1 MMNKNILI
9 LAAVLFCLTLSVN
22 SQKVAYYES
31 KWYPGV
37 VKDNEADLLNLMQY
51 NEKSGILFLVS
62 NDDSRLYIT
71 LVATDKAAI
80 QKIMRFGLTT
90 WIDPEA
96 KGKKRYAIEFPV
108 SSAKLPAPAA
118 DPGRG
123 DRKEARM
130 AMMAAK
136 NGLMILQGFAEKN
149 ESLEID
155 PRMDENFNGRFEMME
170 GGKLAVSLILALDR
184 MGLSIAGTA
193 GHPISVA
200 FETGYM
206 DVTGAMPAGGGQPG
220 GGGMHGGGMYGG
232 GMPGGG
238 PPPGAGGQPGA
249 QAGSDTQER
258 PDIGQLASPTR
269 LRIKTVKLA
278 PKP

>member
-1 MMNKNILI
+1 MKKNILI
-9 LAAVLFCLTLSVN
+9 LAAVLFCLALSVN
-22 SQKVAYYES
+22 AQKVAYYES

-51 NEKSGILFLVS
+51 NEKSGMLFLVS

-108 SSAKLPAPAA
+108 SSVKLPAPAA

-170 GGKLAVSLILALDR
+170 GGKLSVSLILPLDR
-184 MGLSIAGTA
+184 MGLSIAGAA
-193 GHPISVA
+193 GHPVSVA

-206 DVTGAMPAGGGQPG
+206 DVTGAMPAGGGRPG
-220 GGGMHGGGMYGG
+220 G
-232 GMPGGG
+232 
-238 PPPGAGGQPGA
+238 
-249 QAGSDTQER
+249 
-258 PDIGQLASPTR
+258 
-269 LRIKTVKLA
+269 
-278 PKP
+278 

>member
-1 MMNKNILI
+1 MKKNILI
-9 LAAVLFCLTLSVN
+9 LAAVLFCLALSVN
-22 SQKVAYYES
+22 AQKVAYYES

-51 NEKSGILFLVS
+51 NEKSGMLFLVS

-108 SSAKLPAPAA
+108 SSVKLPAPAA

-170 GGKLAVSLILALDR
+170 GGKLSVSLILALDR
-184 MGLSIAGTA
+184 MGLSIAGA
-193 GHPISVA
+193 ADHPVSIA

-238 PPPGAGGQPGA
+238 PPPGAGGQ
-249 QAGSDTQER
+249 AGSDTQDR